1 MRTFCFLLMAI
12 LTLLPPSS
20 WSGQHIVASRDGHK
34 FLLETPDTKNKRV
47 PTRSELTKRAR
58 DGLVKGVGDINP
70 TSPPT
75 DSKRERSDYFW
86 SCFPLLACSNTNKS
100 APKEEAKPS
109 SNASTMSR
117 RRLSS
122 ISNASTMSRRRLSSI
137 STCRGSGLH
146 GAPCTTWVYPSS

>member
-1 MRTFCFLLMAI
+1 MRTFCFSLLAI
-12 LTLLPPSS
+12 LILLPSTS
-20 WSGQHIVASRDGHK
+20 WSGRHIVTSRDGHK
-34 FLLETPDTKNKRV
+34 FLLETPDTKNKRA

-75 DSKRERSDYFW
+75 DSKRERSDYYW

-109 SNASTMSR
+109 SNGLTMSR

-122 ISNASTMSRRRLSSI
+122 L

-146 GAPCTTWVYPSS
+146 GAPCTTWVYPSLWNL